1 MQVAFDV
8 QNYSHNIKIHKNV
21 STNNHSLDLFQM
33 QLAST
38 SLYHNEFWFPHESQ
52 YCSGLGTLCSELC
65 TMHYAAGVTINCPSI
80 MLMLPLSPDQQI
92 EDSPVSMSVA
102 LPAPQPKQN
111 HTGQG
116 SE

>member
-1 MQVAFDV
+1 MYMRLGMRIILHF
-8 QNYSHNIKIHKNV
+8 
-21 STNNHSLDLFQM
+21 DLFQM

-92 EDSPVSMSVA
+92 EDRPVSMSVT
-102 LPAPQPKQN
+102 LPIHQQAK
-111 HTGQG
+111 TGSRQKK
-116 SE
+116 EKAACN